1 MTDTSVKSLWD
12 DEDEGGLAAAFGRFL
27 PSQLSSADLAEI
39 QQVRQSIGA
48 AKSELVAAALFP
60 DAGSRPC
67 YRVYEHTCGP
77 DHRWPAGVYYHFLG
91 KSFAK
96 EPPALRDVRIC
107 GVLKAVAIARN
118 RQGGEFGLL
127 LEFRDRL
134 GQLKQWNMPCRLLAG
149 RGDELQKALFDQG
162 LDIHYPQR
170 SRLAEYLCQQ
180 HPDRTVWITSTP
192 GWFDNIYVLPDRTI
206 GGDSTDAVLLQSE
219 GNINN
224 NLYRQAGTLSAWQQQ
239 VAALCPGNPF
249 LLLLVSLAFC
259 GPLLAKCHLVSLA
272 IHIYGPSSQGKTSGM
287 QVAASVWG
295 EPKRFQRSWTATLN
309 GLESA
314 AVQVNDGLLCLDE
327 MSKADAQDVSK
338 SLYLLA
344 NGVGK
349 QRATVN
355 GRAMQHQHW
364 RVAIL
369 SNGEDSIEA
378 HLSKAGIPV
387 KAGELVRFLQLAVFG
402 QHGAFD
408 HLHDYDSGR
417 DFASALHQHTS
428 EQYGTA
434 GIAFLEHLT
443 RDKRD
448 FATYL
453 DQCLRIF
460 EQRFGPLSAQE
471 ARAARSFA
479 LIGLAG
485 ELATEYGVTDWPE
498 RIAMEA
504 ALSCF
509 NHWRQQRGIGELE
522 PQQLTHALRQ
532 YVELY
537 GDSRF
542 TKTDDPNRL
551 HGERSGYWRPTERG
565 RQWLF
570 STAGFKKAIGH
581 ADLAL
586 AVKMLISQGILK
598 SGPNPKKH
606 VTQVKVHGGSG
617 WFYVI
622 QFDDDHV
629 G

>member
-1 MTDTSVKSLWD
+1 MFIALMGTTMAEVDAKSLLD
-12 DEDEGGLAAAFGRFL
+12 DEAEGGLVTAIGRFL
-27 PSQLSSADLAEI
+27 PSQLSSTDLAEI
-39 QQVRQSIGA
+39 QQARQSICA
-48 AKSELVAAALFP
+48 AKSEKDAAALFP
-60 DAGSRPC
+60 DASSRPC
-67 YRVYEHTCGP
+67 YQVYEHTCGP
-77 DHRWPAGVYYHFLG
+77 GHSWPAGVYYHFLG
-91 KSFAK
+91 KSSAK

-118 RQGGEFGLL
+118 RQGGDFGLL

-134 GQLKQWNMPCRLLAG
+134 GQLKQWNMPFRLLAG

-162 LDIHYPQR
+162 LDIYYPQR

-180 HPDRTVWITSTP
+180 HPDRTVWITSSP
-192 GWFDNIYVLPDRTI
+192 GWFDNVYVLPDRTI
-206 GGDSTDAVLLQSE
+206 GGNSSDAVLLQSE
-219 GNINN
+219 GNINIG
-224 NLYRQAGTLSAWQQQ
+224 LYRQAGTLSAWQQL
-239 VAALCPGNPF
+239 VAGLCPGNPF
-249 LLLLVSLAFC
+249 LLFLVSLAFC
-259 GPLLAKCHLVSLA
+259 GPLLAKCHLDSLA

-314 AVQVNDGLLCLDE
+314 AVQVNDGFLCLDE

-355 GRAMQHQHW
+355 GKAMQHQHW
-364 RVAIL
+364 RVSIL

-387 KAGELVRFLQLAVFG
+387 KAGELVRFLQLPVIG

-408 HLHDYDSGR
+408 YLHDYGS
-417 DFASALHQHTS
+417 
-428 EQYGTA
+428 A

-443 RDKRD
+443 RDPRD
-448 FATYL
+448 FAAYL

-479 LIGLAG
+479 LIGMTG
-485 ELATEYGVTDWPE
+485 ELATEYGVTGWPE

-504 ALSCF
+504 ALICF
-509 NHWRQQRGIGELE
+509 KHWRQQRGTGELE
-522 PQQLTHALRQ
+522 PQQLAQALRQ

-542 TKTDDPNRL
+542 TKTDDPNPL

-586 AVKMLISQGILK
+586 AVKLLIGQGILK

-606 VTQVKVHGGSG
+606 VTQVKVHGGSA

>member
-1 MTDTSVKSLWD
+1 MDDHAESLMYEEFD
-12 DEDEGGLAAAFGRFL
+12 GGLASAIRRFL
-27 PSQLSSADLAEI
+27 PEKLSPSDLAEI
-39 QQVRQSIGA
+39 QQARQSMVA
-48 AKSELVAAALFP
+48 AKSEKDAAALFP
-60 DAGSRPC
+60 DASSRPC
-67 YRVYEHTCGP
+67 YQVYEHTCGP
-77 DHRWPAGVYYHFLG
+77 SHSWPAGVYYHFLG
-91 KSFAK
+91 KSSAK

-118 RQGGEFGLL
+118 RQGGDFGIL

-162 LDIHYPQR
+162 LDIHYAQR

-192 GWFDNIYVLPDRTI
+192 GWFDHVYVLPDRTI
-206 GGDSTDAVLLQSE
+206 GGDSTDAVLLQCE
-219 GNINN
+219 GNINSG
-224 NLYRQAGTLSAWQQQ
+224 LYRQAGTLSAWQQQ
-239 VAALCPGNPF
+239 VAGLCPGNPF
-249 LLLLVSLAFC
+249 LLFLVSLAFC
-259 GPLLAKCHLVSLA
+259 GPLLAKCHLDSLS

-314 AVQVNDGLLCLDE
+314 AVQVNDGFLCLDE

-349 QRATVN
+349 QRATVS
-355 GRAMQHQHW
+355 GRAMLHQHW
-364 RVAIL
+364 RVSIL

-378 HLSKAGIPV
+378 QLSKAGIPV
-387 KAGELVRFLQLAVFG
+387 KAGELVRFLQLPVFG
-402 QHGAFD
+402 QCGAFD
-408 HLHDYDSGR
+408 HLHNYGSGR
-417 DFASALHQHTS
+417 AFATVLHKHTS
-428 EQYGTA
+428 QQYGTA

-443 RDKRD
+443 RDSRD

-460 EQRFGPLSAQE
+460 EQRHGPLSAQE
-471 ARAARSFA
+471 ARAARGFA

-485 ELATEYGVTDWPE
+485 ELASEYGVTGWPE

-504 ALSCF
+504 ALICF
-509 NHWRQQRGIGELE
+509 KHWRQQRGTGELE
-522 PQQLTHALRQ
+522 PQQLANALRQ

-551 HGERSGYWRPTERG
+551 HGERSGYWRQTERG

-586 AVKMLISQGILK
+586 AVKLLIGQGILK

-606 VTQVKVHGGSG
+606 VTQVKVHGGSA

>member
-1 MTDTSVKSLWD
+1 MD
-12 DEDEGGLAAAFGRFL
+12 DQADSIMYEEANGGLASAISRFL
-27 PSQLSSADLAEI
+27 PAQLSSADLTEI
-39 QQVRQSIGA
+39 QEARQSIVA
-48 AKSELVAAALFP
+48 AKSEKDAAALFP
-60 DAGSRPC
+60 GADSRPC
-67 YRVYEHTCGP
+67 YCVYEHNCDP
-77 DHRWPAGVYYHFLG
+77 DHSWPAGVYYHFLG
-91 KSFAK
+91 KSSAK

-107 GVLKAVAIARN
+107 GVLNAVAIARN
-118 RQGGEFGLL
+118 RQGGDFGLL

-134 GQLKQWNMPCRLLAG
+134 GQLKQWNMPFRLLAG

-192 GWFDNIYVLPDRTI
+192 GWFDNVYVLPDRTI
-206 GGDSTDAVLLQSE
+206 GGDSTDAVLLQCE
-219 GNINN
+219 GNIYSG
-224 NLYRQAGTLSAWQQQ
+224 LYRQAGTLSAWQQQ
-239 VAALCPGNPF
+239 VAGLCPGNPF
-249 LLLLVSLAFC
+249 LLFLVSLAFC
-259 GPLLAKCHLVSLA
+259 GPLLAKCHLDSLA

-314 AVQVNDGLLCLDE
+314 AVQVNDGFLCLDE

-355 GRAMQHQHW
+355 GRAMLHQHW
-364 RVAIL
+364 RVSIL

-378 HLSKAGIPV
+378 QLSKAGIPV
-387 KAGELVRFLQLAVFG
+387 KAGELVRFLQLPVFG
-402 QHGAFD
+402 QCGAFD
-408 HLHDYDSGR
+408 HLHNYGSGR
-417 DFASALHQHTS
+417 AFATVLHQHTAQ
-428 EQYGTA
+428 QYGTA

-443 RDKRD
+443 RDSRD

-485 ELATEYGVTDWPE
+485 ELASEYGVTGWPE
-498 RIAMEA
+498 RIAIEA
-504 ALSCF
+504 ALICF
-509 NHWRQQRGIGELE
+509 KHWRQQRGTGELE
-522 PQQLTHALRQ
+522 TQQLANALRQ
-532 YVELY
+532 YIELY

-551 HGERSGYWRPTERG
+551 HGERSGYWRQTEQG

-570 STAGFKKAIGH
+570 SSAGFKKAIGH

-586 AVKMLISQGILK
+586 AVKLLIGQGILK

-606 VTQVKVHGGSG
+606 VTQVKVHGGSA